1 MATYTSGAIN
11 EVLVGTGVLYVADR
25 TASGLAFPG
34 DDGAG
39 AFESV
44 GTASN
49 AWRDI
54 GYSEDGW
61 TLEMDRTFED
71 ILVAEEIDPIKT
83 IKTAQEARLM
93 GEVSQASLK
102 NIAVAMGQ
110 TDSYVSEDA
119 TTDGDSADTGLA
131 ANYDVVFAPIT
142 DSFSELSGLL
152 IIEGPGGADIHV
164 EMPRMVSVGAFSMQ
178 HAKAPQ
184 KVVIATEFKLLVPD
198 STVNVGSTGGKYHLF
213 RIVDNTNDST
223 TFDVN

>member
-11 EVLVGTGVLYVADR
+11 EVLIGTGVLYVADR

-34 DDGAG
+34 DDGSG
-39 AFESV
+39 NWQSV
-44 GTASN
+44 ATASS

-71 ILVAEEIDPIKT
+71 ILVAEEVDPIKT

-93 GEVSQASLK
+93 GELSQASLA
-102 NIAVAMGQ
+102 NLSVAMGQ
-110 TDSYVSEDA
+110 VDSYVSQD
-119 TTDGDSADTGLA
+119 DGDFA
-131 ANYDVVFAPIT
+131 AGYDVVKSPIT
-142 DSFSELSGLL
+142 DSFSEMAALL
-152 IIEGPGGADIHV
+152 LAEGPAGADRHIQ
-164 EMPRMVSVGAFSMQ
+164 MPRVVSVGAFSMS

-198 STVNVGSTGGKYHLF
+198 STFNVGATGGKNHLF
-213 RIVDNTNDST
+213 KIVDNTNDGVQ
-223 TFDVN
+223 FDVN

>member
-34 DDGAG
+34 DDGSGNWQAV
-39 AFESV
+39 S
-44 GTASN
+44 TASA

-93 GEVSQASLK
+93 GELSQASLA
-102 NIAVAMGQ
+102 NLSVAMGQ
-110 TDSYVSEDA
+110 IDSYVSED
-119 TTDGDSADTGLA
+119 DSDFA
-131 ANYDVVFAPIT
+131 AGYDVVKSPIT
-142 DSFSELSGLL
+142 DSFSEMAALL
-152 IIEGPGGADIHV
+152 IAEGPAGADRHIQ
-164 EMPRMVSVGAFSMQ
+164 MPRVVSVGAFSMS

-198 STVNVGSTGGKYHLF
+198 STFNVGATGGKNHLF
-213 RIVDNTNDST
+213 KIVDNTNDST

>member
-11 EVLVGTGVLYVADR
+11 EVLIGTGVLYVADR

-34 DDGAG
+34 DDGSG
-39 AFESV
+39 NWQSV
-44 GTASN
+44 ATASA

-71 ILVAEEIDPIKT
+71 ILVAEEVDPIKT

-93 GEVSQASLK
+93 GELSQASLK
-102 NIAVAMGQ
+102 NLSVAMGQ
-110 TDSYVSEDA
+110 IDSYVSEDNS
-119 TTDGDSADTGLA
+119 DFA
-131 ANYDVVFAPIT
+131 AGYDVIKSPIT
-142 DSFSELSGLL
+142 DSFSEMAALL
-152 IIEGPGGADIHV
+152 LAEGPAGADRHIQ
-164 EMPRMVSVGAFSMQ
+164 MPRVVSVGAFSMS

-198 STVNVGSTGGKYHLF
+198 STFNVGATGGKNHLF
-213 RIVDNTNDST
+213 KIVDNTNDSQ

>member
-25 TASGLAFPG
+25 AASGLAYPG
-34 DDGAG
+34 DDGSGNWQAV
-39 AFESV
+39 S
-44 GTASN
+44 TASA

-71 ILVAEEIDPIKT
+71 ILVAEEVDPIKT

-93 GEVSQASLK
+93 GELSQASLA
-102 NIAVAMGQ
+102 NLSVAMGQ
-110 TDSYVSEDA
+110 IDSYVSED
-119 TTDGDSADTGLA
+119 DSDFA
-131 ANYDVVFAPIT
+131 AGYDVVKAPIT
-142 DSFSELSGLL
+142 DSFSEMAALL
-152 IIEGPGGADIHV
+152 IAEGPAGADRHV
-164 EMPRMVSVGAFSMQ
+164 QMPRVVSVGAFSMQ

-198 STVNVGSTGGKYHLF
+198 STFNVGATGGKNHLF
-213 RIVDNTNDST
+213 KIVDNTNDSQ

>member
-11 EVLVGTGVLYVADR
+11 EVLIGTGVLYVADR

-34 DDGAG
+34 DDASGNWETVA
-39 AFESV
+39 
-44 GTASN
+44 TASTE
-49 AWRDI
+49 WRDI

-71 ILVAEEIDPIKT
+71 ILVAEEVDPIKT

-93 GEVSQASLK
+93 GELSQASLK
-102 NIAVAMGQ
+102 NLSVAMGQ
-110 TDSYVSEDA
+110 TDSYVSED
-119 TTDGDSADTGLA
+119 DSDFA
-131 ANYDVVFAPIT
+131 AGYDVVKAPIT
-142 DSFSELSGLL
+142 DSFSELAGLL
-152 IIEGPGGADIHV
+152 IAEGPAGADRHV
-164 EMPRMVSVGAFSMQ
+164 QMPRTVSVGAFSMS

-198 STVNVGSTGGKYHLF
+198 STFNVGSTGGKYHLF
-213 RIVDNTNDST
+213 KIVDNTNDST

>member
-11 EVLVGTGVLYVADR
+11 EVLIGTGVLYVADR

-34 DDGAG
+34 DDGSGNWQTVA
-39 AFESV
+39 
-44 GTASN
+44 TASSS
-49 AWRDI
+49 WRDI

-71 ILVAEEIDPIKT
+71 ILVAEEVDPIKT

-93 GEVSQASLK
+93 GELSQASLA
-102 NIAVAMGQ
+102 NLSVAMGQ
-110 TDSYVSEDA
+110 IDSYVSED
-119 TTDGDSADTGLA
+119 DSDFA
-131 ANYDVVFAPIT
+131 AGYDVVKAPIT
-142 DSFSELSGLL
+142 DSFSEMAALL
-152 IIEGPGGADIHV
+152 IAEGPAGADRHV
-164 EMPRMVSVGAFSMQ
+164 QMPRVVSVGAFSMQ

-198 STVNVGSTGGKYHLF
+198 STFNVGATGGKNHLF
-213 RIVDNTNDST
+213 KIVDNTNDST

>member
-11 EVLVGTGVLYVADR
+11 EVLIGTGVLYVADR

-34 DDGAG
+34 DDGSGNWQAV
-39 AFESV
+39 S
-44 GTASN
+44 TAST

-71 ILVAEEIDPIKT
+71 ILVAEEVDPIKT

-93 GEVSQASLK
+93 GELSQASLA
-102 NIAVAMGQ
+102 NLSVAMGQ
-110 TDSYVSEDA
+110 IDSYVSED
-119 TTDGDSADTGLA
+119 DSDFA
-131 ANYDVVFAPIT
+131 AGYDVVKSPIT
-142 DSFSELSGLL
+142 DSFSEMAALL
-152 IIEGPGGADIHV
+152 IAEGPAGADRHIQ
-164 EMPRMVSVGAFSMQ
+164 MPRVVSVGAFSMS

-198 STVNVGSTGGKYHLF
+198 STFNVGATGGKNHLF
-213 RIVDNTNDST
+213 KIVDNTNDGVQ
-223 TFDVN
+223 FDVN

>member
-34 DDGAG
+34 DDGSGNWQAV
-39 AFESV
+39 S
-44 GTASN
+44 TASA

-93 GEVSQASLK
+93 GELSQASLA
-102 NIAVAMGQ
+102 NLSVAMGQ
-110 TDSYVSEDA
+110 IDSYVSED
-119 TTDGDSADTGLA
+119 DSDFA
-131 ANYDVVFAPIT
+131 AGYDVVKAPIT
-142 DSFSELSGLL
+142 DSFSEMAALL
-152 IIEGPGGADIHV
+152 LAEGPAGADRHIQ
-164 EMPRMVSVGAFSMQ
+164 MPRVVSVGAFSMS

-198 STVNVGSTGGKYHLF
+198 STFNVGATGGKNHLF
-213 RIVDNTNDST
+213 KIVDNTNDSQ

>member
-11 EVLVGTGVLYVADR
+11 EVLIGTGVLYVADR

-34 DDGAG
+34 DDGSGNWQAV
-39 AFESV
+39 S
-44 GTASN
+44 TASA

-93 GEVSQASLK
+93 GELSQASLA
-102 NIAVAMGQ
+102 NLSVAMGQ
-110 TDSYVSEDA
+110 IDSYVSED
-119 TTDGDSADTGLA
+119 DSDFA
-131 ANYDVVFAPIT
+131 AGYDVVKAPIT
-142 DSFSELSGLL
+142 DSFSEMAALL
-152 IIEGPGGADIHV
+152 IAEGPAGADRHV
-164 EMPRMVSVGAFSMQ
+164 QMPRVVSVGAFSMQ

-198 STVNVGSTGGKYHLF
+198 STFNVGATGGKNHLF
-213 RIVDNTNDST
+213 KIVDNTNDSQ

>member
-34 DDGAG
+34 DDGSN

-44 GTASN
+44 STASA

-93 GEVSQASLK
+93 GELSQASLA
-102 NIAVAMGQ
+102 NLSVAMGQ
-110 TDSYVSEDA
+110 IDSYVSED
-119 TTDGDSADTGLA
+119 DSDFA
-131 ANYDVVFAPIT
+131 AGYDVVKAPIT
-142 DSFSELSGLL
+142 DSFSEMAALL
-152 IIEGPGGADIHV
+152 IAEGPAGADRHLQ
-164 EMPRMVSVGAFSMQ
+164 MPRVVSVGAFSMQ

-198 STVNVGSTGGKYHLF
+198 STFNVGATGGKNHLF
-213 RIVDNTNDST
+213 KIVDNTNDTT

>member
-34 DDGAG
+34 DDGSGNWQAV
-39 AFESV
+39 S
-44 GTASN
+44 TASA

-93 GEVSQASLK
+93 GELSQASLA
-102 NIAVAMGQ
+102 NLSVAMGQ
-110 TDSYVSEDA
+110 IDSYVSED
-119 TTDGDSADTGLA
+119 DSDFA
-131 ANYDVVFAPIT
+131 AGYDVVKAPIT
-142 DSFSELSGLL
+142 DSFSEMAALL
-152 IIEGPGGADIHV
+152 IAEGPAGADRHIQ
-164 EMPRMVSVGAFSMQ
+164 MPRVVSVGAFSMS

-198 STVNVGSTGGKYHLF
+198 STFNVGATGGKNHLF
-213 RIVDNTNDST
+213 KIVDNTNDST

>member
-25 TASGLAFPG
+25 AASGLAYPG
-34 DDGAG
+34 DDGSS

-44 GTASN
+44 STAS
-49 AWRDI
+49 ASWRDI

-93 GEVSQASLK
+93 GELSQASLK
-102 NIAVAMGQ
+102 NLSVAMGQ
-110 TDSYVSEDA
+110 TDSYVSED
-119 TTDGDSADTGLA
+119 DSDYA
-131 ANYDVVFAPIT
+131 AGYDVVKAPIT
-142 DSFSELSGLL
+142 DSFSELAALL
-152 IIEGPGGADIHV
+152 IAEGPAGADRHV
-164 EMPRMVSVGAFSMQ
+164 QMPRVVSVGAFSMS

-198 STVNVGSTGGKYHLF
+198 STFNVGSTGGKYHLF
-213 RIVDNTNDST
+213 KIVDNTNDTT

>member
-1 MATYTSGAIN
+1 MPTYTSGAIN
-11 EVLVGTGVLYVADR
+11 EVLIGTGVLYVADR

-34 DDGAG
+34 DDGSG
-39 AFESV
+39 NWQSV
-44 GTASN
+44 ATASS

-71 ILVAEEIDPIKT
+71 ILVAEEVDPIKT

-93 GEVSQASLK
+93 GELSQASLA
-102 NIAVAMGQ
+102 NLSVAMGQ
-110 TDSYVSEDA
+110 IDSYVSEN
-119 TTDGDSADTGLA
+119 DGDFA
-131 ANYDVVFAPIT
+131 AGYDVVKAPIT
-142 DSFSELSGLL
+142 DSFSEMAALL
-152 IIEGPGGADIHV
+152 IAEGPAGADRHIQ
-164 EMPRMVSVGAFSMQ
+164 MPRTVSVGAFSMS

-198 STVNVGSTGGKYHLF
+198 STFNVGATGGKNHLF
-213 RIVDNTNDST
+213 KIVDNTNDSQ

>member
-11 EVLVGTGVLYVADR
+11 EVLIGTGVLYVAGR
-25 TASGLAFPG
+25 TTSSLAFPG

-39 AFESV
+39 AWSA
-44 GTASN
+44 TDTTK
-49 AWRDI
+49 WRDI

-71 ILVAEEIDPIKT
+71 ILVAEEVDPIKS

-93 GEVSQASLK
+93 GELSQASLK
-102 NIAVAMGQ
+102 NLAVAMGQ
-110 TDSYVSEDA
+110 TDAFVSED
-119 TTDGDSADTGLA
+119 DSNFASG
-131 ANYDVVFAPIT
+131 YDVITAPDT
-142 DSFSELSGLL
+142 NSHSELAGLL
-152 IIEGPGGADIHV
+152 ITEGPAGADRHV
-164 EMPRMVSVGAFSMQ
+164 QMPRMVSVGAFSMS

-198 STVNVGSTGGKYHLF
+198 ATFNVGNAGGKYKLF
-213 RIVDNTNDST
+213 RIIDNTNDST

>member
-11 EVLVGTGVLYVADR
+11 EVLIGTGVLYVADR

-34 DDGAG
+34 DDGSGNWETVA
-39 AFESV
+39 
-44 GTASN
+44 TAS
-49 AWRDI
+49 ASWRDI

-71 ILVAEEIDPIKT
+71 ILVAEGVDPIKT

-93 GEVSQASLK
+93 GELSQASLA
-102 NIAVAMGQ
+102 NLSVAMGQ
-110 TDSYVSEDA
+110 VDSYVGEDD
-119 TTDGDSADTGLA
+119 TTDFA
-131 ANYDVVFAPIT
+131 AGYDVVKAPIT
-142 DSFSELSGLL
+142 DSFSELAALL
-152 IIEGPGGADIHV
+152 IAEGPAGADRHIQ
-164 EMPRMVSVGAFSMQ
+164 MPRVVSVGAFSMS

-198 STVNVGSTGGKYHLF
+198 STFNVGATGGKNHLF
-213 RIVDNTNDST
+213 KIVDNTNDST

>member
-11 EVLVGTGVLYVADR
+11 EVLIGTGVLYVADR
-25 TASGLAFPG
+25 TTSSLAFPG
-34 DDGAG
+34 DSSGAW
-39 AFESV
+39 AAV
-44 GTASN
+44 DTAK
-49 AWRDI
+49 WRDI

-71 ILVAEEIDPIKT
+71 ILVAEEVDPIKT

-93 GEVSQASLK
+93 GELSQASLK
-102 NIAVAMGQ
+102 NLSIAMGQ
-110 TDSYVSEDA
+110 ADGHVSEN
-119 TTDGDSADTGLA
+119 DGNFA
-131 ANYDVVFAPIT
+131 AGYDVVVAPDT
-142 DSFSELSGLL
+142 NEHAELAGLL
-152 IIEGPGGADIHV
+152 ITEGPAGADRHIQ
-164 EMPRMVSVGAFSMQ
+164 MPRMVSVGAFSMS

-198 STVNVGSTGGKYHLF
+198 ATFSVGNAGGKFQLF

>member
-11 EVLVGTGVLYVADR
+11 EVLIGTGVLYVADR

-34 DDGAG
+34 DDGSGNWQTVA
-39 AFESV
+39 
-44 GTASN
+44 TASA

-71 ILVAEEIDPIKT
+71 ILVAEEVDPIKT

-93 GEVSQASLK
+93 GELSQASLA
-102 NIAVAMGQ
+102 NLSVAMGQ
-110 TDSYVSEDA
+110 IDSYVSEN
-119 TTDGDSADTGLA
+119 DGDFA
-131 ANYDVVFAPIT
+131 AGYDVVKAPIT
-142 DSFSELSGLL
+142 DSFSEMAALL
-152 IIEGPGGADIHV
+152 LAEGPAGADRHV
-164 EMPRMVSVGAFSMQ
+164 QMPRTVSVGAFSMS

-198 STVNVGSTGGKYHLF
+198 STFNVGATGGKNHLF
-213 RIVDNTNDST
+213 KIVDNTNDSQ

>member
-34 DDGAG
+34 DDGSGNWQAV
-39 AFESV
+39 S
-44 GTASN
+44 TASA

-93 GEVSQASLK
+93 GELSQASLA
-102 NIAVAMGQ
+102 NLSVAMGQ
-110 TDSYVSEDA
+110 IDSYVSED
-119 TTDGDSADTGLA
+119 DSDFA
-131 ANYDVVFAPIT
+131 AGYDVVKAPIT
-142 DSFSELSGLL
+142 DSFSEMAALL
-152 IIEGPGGADIHV
+152 IAEGPAGADRHMQ
-164 EMPRMVSVGAFSMQ
+164 MPRVVSVGAFSMT

-198 STVNVGSTGGKYHLF
+198 STFNVGATGGKNHLF
-213 RIVDNTNDST
+213 KIVDNTNDST

>member
-11 EVLVGTGVLYVADR
+11 EVLIGTGVLYVADR

-34 DDGAG
+34 DDGSG
-39 AFESV
+39 NWQSV
-44 GTASN
+44 ATASA

-71 ILVAEEIDPIKT
+71 ILVAEEVDPIKT

-93 GEVSQASLK
+93 GELSQASLK
-102 NIAVAMGQ
+102 NLSVAMGQ
-110 TDSYVSEDA
+110 IDSYVSEDNS
-119 TTDGDSADTGLA
+119 DFA
-131 ANYDVVFAPIT
+131 AGYDVIKSPIT
-142 DSFSELSGLL
+142 DSFSEMAALL
-152 IIEGPGGADIHV
+152 LAEGPAGADRHIQ
-164 EMPRMVSVGAFSMQ
+164 MPRVVSVGAFSMS

-198 STVNVGSTGGKYHLF
+198 STFNVGATGGKNHLF
-213 RIVDNTNDST
+213 KIVDNTNDGVQ
-223 TFDVN
+223 FDVN

>member
-11 EVLVGTGVLYVADR
+11 EVLIGTGVLYVADR

-34 DDGAG
+34 DDGSGNWQAV
-39 AFESV
+39 S
-44 GTASN
+44 TASA

-71 ILVAEEIDPIKT
+71 ILVAEEVDPIKT

-93 GEVSQASLK
+93 GELSQASLK
-102 NIAVAMGQ
+102 NLSVAMGQ
-110 TDSYVSEDA
+110 IDSYVSED
-119 TTDGDSADTGLA
+119 DSDFA
-131 ANYDVVFAPIT
+131 AGYDVVKSPIT
-142 DSFSELSGLL
+142 DSFSEMAALL
-152 IIEGPGGADIHV
+152 IAEGPAGADRHIQ
-164 EMPRMVSVGAFSMQ
+164 MPRVVSVGAFSMS

-198 STVNVGSTGGKYHLF
+198 STFNVGATGGKNHLF
-213 RIVDNTNDST
+213 KIVDNTNDGVQ
-223 TFDVN
+223 FDVN